1 MFSRVRSYYNN
12 CSIYQ
17 KIALVIIPLLAF
29 SSLLTLLI
37 SSLIFTS
44 SLSAQIQQ
52 TTLDECSLI
61 AEHIS
66 HIYENSDTCLSVISK
81 DINSIYA
88 SASGKDK
95 VDFVSTQNKLLSS
108 FSYNRQYYLDISSIV
123 FIDTD
128 QNVVQNGLKST
139 PKAEDLQP
147 LIQGIDMDGPPTLCF
162 FPVEYRPCF
171 SMEKPEPVLTL
182 GKPMISFDN
191 GELLGYI
198 FLNIRSSRITATLP
212 QNSYSDY
219 FVIDA
224 SNRII
229 ATQQP
234 ENHLTTF
241 TLPEGAVLPQ
251 DDSPVF
257 FNGTHALAPTFY
269 IAQKI
274 HPYNWYLIVQISK
287 NELFR
292 PAVVNAGI
300 AVLLGVLTVIF
311 VAGFV
316 LYVSRKIVFPV
327 KQLVRCTE
335 QISAGDL
342 SVRCP
347 VTSADEVG
355 ALSAGFNVM
364 LDKVLELMNHLAE
377 NQKKK
382 EAYRLA
388 LLQSQIK
395 PHFLYNAIDLIYV
408 LCKMG
413 YNEKAAETSKALADF
428 YRTSLS
434 EGADIVTLDQEIRNV
449 RNYLLVQQ
457 ARYSD
462 TIAFR
467 LKVDQDILPFA
478 VPKML
483 LQPLVEN
490 AIYHGLKEKNGG
502 GTITILGRQEGE
514 HLILL
519 VQDDGV
525 GMSQQVAR
533 DVMNTDPVSPHAHFG
548 LRSTNERIKLYY
560 GPAYGLEIL
569 SAPGEGTTI
578 RITLPCRTDLQE

>member
-1 MFSRVRSYYNN
+1 
-12 CSIYQ
+12 
-17 KIALVIIPLLAF
+17 
-29 SSLLTLLI
+29 
-37 SSLIFTS
+37 
-44 SLSAQIQQ
+44 
-52 TTLDECSLI
+52 
-61 AEHIS
+61 
-66 HIYENSDTCLSVISK
+66 
-81 DINSIYA
+81 
-88 SASGKDK
+88 
-95 VDFVSTQNKLLSS
+95 
-108 FSYNRQYYLDISSIV
+108 
-123 FIDTD
+123 
-128 QNVVQNGLKST
+128 
-139 PKAEDLQP
+139 
-147 LIQGIDMDGPPTLCF
+147 
-162 FPVEYRPCF
+162 
-171 SMEKPEPVLTL
+171 
-182 GKPMISFDN
+182 
-191 GELLGYI
+191 
-198 FLNIRSSRITATLP
+198 
-212 QNSYSDY
+212 
-219 FVIDA
+219 
-224 SNRII
+224 
-229 ATQQP
+229 
-234 ENHLTTF
+234 
-241 TLPEGAVLPQ
+241 
-251 DDSPVF
+251 
-257 FNGTHALAPTFY
+257 
-269 IAQKI
+269 
-274 HPYNWYLIVQISK
+274 
-287 NELFR
+287 
-292 PAVVNAGI
+292 
-300 AVLLGVLTVIF
+300 
-311 VAGFV
+311 
-316 LYVSRKIVFPV
+316 
-327 KQLVRCTE
+327 
-335 QISAGDL
+335 
-342 SVRCP
+342 
-347 VTSADEVG
+347 
-355 ALSAGFNVM
+355 M

-502 GTITILGRQEGE
+502 GTITILGKQEGE

>member
-17 KIALVIIPLLAF
+17 KIALVIIPLLAS

-108 FSYNRQYYLDISSIV
+108 FSYNRQYYLDISSII

-229 ATQQP
+229 ATQQQ
-234 ENHLTTF
+234 ENSLTTF

-251 DDSPVF
+251 DDSPAF
-257 FNGTHALAPTFY
+257 FDGTHALAPTFY

-300 AVLLGVLTVIF
+300 AALLGVLTVIF

-467 LKVDQDILPFA
+467 LKVDQNILPFS

-502 GTITILGRQEGE
+502 GTITILGKQEGE

-533 DVMNTDPVSPHAHFG
+533 DVMNTAPVSSRAHFG

-569 SAPGEGTTI
+569 SATGEGTTI